1 MVALYGR
8 MCPMTDYVSLVIGP
22 KSRLVLPLALRRAAG
37 VDVGSELVG
46 HVDESGRIVFESAA
60 SARARVW
67 AGAPA
72 AGREATALVRAAR
85 DDDVAVE
92 AARESRRAARADGDG
107 TDLLGALGL

>member
-1 MVALYGR
+1 
-8 MCPMTDYVSLVIGP
+8 MTDYVSLVVGP

-37 VDVGSELVG
+37 VEVGSELVG

-72 AGREATALVRAAR
+72 GESDAAALVRAAR
-85 DDDVAVE
+85 NDDIAVE
-92 AARESRRAARADGDG
+92 TSRESRRSVSADGDDI
-107 TDLLGALGL
+107 DLLGALGL